1 MNLTDEN
8 TTSSQERGAVEE
20 TTENDQPTEK
30 ASVTGRLTA
39 YFGDLLISAGTHS
52 ILEGNWRP
60 WHLIEEPTDESP
72 DCRGCHPAYFAARR
86 LRPE

>member
-39 YFGDLLISAGTHS
+39 YFGDLLISAGTHLKNRS
-52 ILEGNWRP
+52 YKEKLQ
-60 WHLIEEPTDESP
+60 
-72 DCRGCHPAYFAARR
+72 CHRTQR
-86 LRPE
+86 QIDVIKII